1 MFRPRTNP
9 YKKIAAT
16 RTRVVAIIL
25 SAILVIFSFR
35 AIQLQIFDAEEY
47 RAQASGVS
55 KRTAVIKAPRGEII
69 DCYGRPIATNREGY
83 NIVFYSA
90 YIDKENLN
98 NTIYDLMAMLSDRN
112 YKWRDELPITVTGK
126 LAFTDK
132 ETAVASLKSRL
143 GLAHYATVENCMD
156 ELISKYTLQGLD
168 SKVQRLIAGVR
179 YTMDIS
185 DFSVS
190 YPYTFAEDISS
201 ELMSVVSE
209 AGFTKKGVMIE
220 ISQFREY
227 DASTVAPHIIG
238 KVGPIHAENWDK
250 YKDDGY
256 TFSDK
261 VGISGIEAQSEKYL
275 KGIDG
280 EITYTLDAGGKIIS
294 SEITKEAIPGNT
306 IRLTIDK
313 SIQLGAQKSLKE
325 AIQLCNNSGEHVT
338 AGAAVV
344 LNVKTGGVIASA
356 NYPTFTY
363 EQEKK
368 DYASL
373 VTDPDKPLFDRAFN
387 GAYPPGSV
395 FKPLVAL
402 AGLQENIMVPSDT
415 ITCSGIYK
423 YYEDYQPKC
432 MRVHGSMDLN
442 WALAKSCNIYFYD
455 IGRRLGISKINSYAK
470 AFGLGGLTGVEV
482 SESAGMLAG
491 PETRDQWFEGLTVQA
506 AIGQSDNAFTPL
518 QLATY
523 TATIANSGT
532 RYKTTL
538 IDSIFSYEQDEIIL
552 QNKPVVMNEIKF
564 NEGIYETVKKAML
577 SVTEDGT
584 GAAVFDSYAIKL
596 GGKSGTSQN
605 PQGEDH
611 TIFVAFAPFD
621 NPEIAVA
628 VILEHGRYSRY
639 SGTLVKNVLDSYF
652 FTQINSHTA
661 QPTDTLL

>member
-1 MFRPRTNP
+1 MLRPRTNP

-25 SAILVIFSFR
+25 SVVLVIFSFR

-47 RAQASGVS
+47 RAQASGIS

-90 YIDKENLN
+90 YIDKEKLN
-98 NTIYDLMAMLSDRN
+98 DTIYDLMVILSDRG
-112 YKWRDELPITVTGK
+112 YKWRDELPITVTGAT
-126 LAFTDK
+126 AFTNK
-132 ETAVASLKSRL
+132 TTAVASLKSRL

-168 SKVQRLIAGVR
+168 PKVQRLIAGVR
-179 YTMDIS
+179 YTMDVS

-190 YPYTFAEDISS
+190 YPYTFAEDISP

-209 AGFTKKGVMIE
+209 SGFSKQGVMIE
-220 ISQFREY
+220 VAQFREY

-238 KVGPIHAENWDK
+238 KVGAIYAENWDK
-250 YKDDGY
+250 YKKDGY

-275 KGIDG
+275 KGTDG
-280 EITYTLDAGGKIIS
+280 EITYTLDASGKIIS
-294 SEITKEAIPGNT
+294 SEITKEAIPGHT
-306 IRLTIDK
+306 IRLTLDK
-313 SIQLGAQKSLKE
+313 TIQTAAQKSLKD
-325 AIQLCNNSGEHVT
+325 AIQLCNNSGEYVT

-356 NYPTFTY
+356 NFPTYTY
-363 EQEKK
+363 EQESKEYNK
-368 DYASL
+368 L

-387 GAYPPGSV
+387 GTYPPGSV

-402 AGLQENIMVPSDT
+402 AGLQENIMTPTDT
-415 ITCSGIYK
+415 IHCGGIYK

-432 MRVHGSMDLN
+432 MRVHGSMNLN

-455 IGRRLGISKINSYAK
+455 IGRRLGINKINSYAK

-482 SESAGMLAG
+482 NESAGILAG
-491 PETRDQWFEGLTVQA
+491 PDTRDQWFEGLTVQA
-506 AIGQSDNAFTPL
+506 AIGQSDHAFTPL

-523 TATIANSGT
+523 TATIANGGT
-532 RYKTTL
+532 RYKATL
-538 IDSIFSYEQDEIIL
+538 IDSIFSYEQDKIIL
-552 QNKPVVMNEIKF
+552 QNKPIVMNEIKF
-564 NEGIYETVKKAML
+564 KEGVFDTVKSGML

-584 GAAVFDSYAIKL
+584 GAAVFDSYSIKI

-639 SGTLVKNVLDSYF
+639 SGTLVKSVLDSYF
-652 FTQINSHTA
+652 FTQINTYTA
-661 QPTDTLL
+661 EPTNKLL

>member
-1 MFRPRTNP
+1 MLRPRTNP

-25 SAILVIFSFR
+25 SVVLVIFSFR

-47 RAQASGVS
+47 RAQASGIS

-90 YIDKENLN
+90 YIDKEKLN
-98 NTIYDLMAMLSDRN
+98 DTIYDLMVLLSDRG

-126 LAFTDK
+126 TAFTEK
-132 ETAVASLKSRL
+132 ESAVASLKSRL

-179 YTMDIS
+179 YTMEVS

-209 AGFTKKGVMIE
+209 SGFAKQGVMVE
-220 ISQFREY
+220 VSQFREY
-227 DASTVAPHIIG
+227 EAKTVAPHIIG

-250 YKDDGY
+250 YKNDGY

-275 KGIDG
+275 RGTDG
-280 EITYTLDAGGKIIS
+280 EITYTLDANGKIIS
-294 SEITKEAIPGNT
+294 SEITKEAIPGHT
-306 IRLTIDK
+306 IRLTLDK
-313 SIQLGAQKSLKE
+313 TIQTAAQTSLKD
-325 AIQLCNNSGEHVT
+325 AIQLCNDSGEYVT

-356 NYPTFTY
+356 NYPTYTY
-363 EQEKK
+363 EEESKEYNK
-368 DYASL
+368 L

-387 GAYPPGSV
+387 GTYAPGSV

-402 AGLQENIMVPSDT
+402 AGLQEKIMVPSDT
-415 ITCSGIYK
+415 INCSGIYK
-423 YYEDYQPKC
+423 FYEDYQPKC

-455 IGRRLGISKINSYAK
+455 IGRRLGINKINSYAK

-482 SESAGMLAG
+482 NESAGILAG

-506 AIGQSDNAFTPL
+506 AIGQSDHAFTPI

-523 TATIANSGT
+523 TATIANNGT

-538 IDSIFSYEQDEIIL
+538 IDSIFSYEQDKVIL
-552 QNKPVVMNEIKF
+552 QNKPIVMNTIKF
-564 NEGIYETVKKAML
+564 NDGVFDSVKSAML

-584 GAAVFDSYAIKL
+584 GAAVFDSYAIKI
-596 GGKSGTSQN
+596 GGKTGTSQN

-628 VILEHGRYSRY
+628 VILEHGRYSKY
-639 SGTLVKNVLDSYF
+639 SGTLVKSVLDSYF
-652 FTQINSHTA
+652 FTQINTYTA
-661 QPTDTLL
+661 EPTDKLL

>member
-1 MFRPRTNP
+1 MLRPRTNP

-16 RTRVVAIIL
+16 RIRVVAIIL
-25 SAILVIFSFR
+25 SVVLVIFSFR
-35 AIQLQIFDAEEY
+35 ALQLQVFDAEEY

-55 KRTAVIKAPRGEII
+55 KRTAVVKAPRGEII

-90 YIDKENLN
+90 YIDKEKLN
-98 NTIYDLMAMLSDRN
+98 DTIYDLMVILSDRG
-112 YKWRDELPITVTGK
+112 YKWRDELPITVTGNT
-126 LAFTDK
+126 AFTNK
-132 ETAVASLKSRL
+132 SSAVASLKSRL

-168 SKVQRLIAGVR
+168 PKVQRLIAGVR
-179 YTMDIS
+179 YTMDVS

-190 YPYTFAEDISS
+190 YPYTFAEDISP

-209 AGFTKKGVMIE
+209 SGFSKQGVMIE
-220 ISQFREY
+220 VAQFREY

-238 KVGPIHAENWDK
+238 KVGAIYAENWEK
-250 YKDDGY
+250 YKKDGY

-275 KGIDG
+275 KGTDG
-280 EITYTLDAGGKIIS
+280 EITYTLDASGKIIS
-294 SEITKEAIPGNT
+294 SEITKEAIPGHT
-306 IRLTIDK
+306 IRLTLDK
-313 SIQLGAQKSLKE
+313 TIQTAAQKSLKD
-325 AIQLCNNSGEHVT
+325 AIQLCNNSGEYVT

-356 NYPTFTY
+356 NFPTYTY
-363 EQEKK
+363 TEEAKEYNK
-368 DYASL
+368 L
-373 VTDPDKPLFDRAFN
+373 ITDPDKPLFDRAFN
-387 GAYPPGSV
+387 GTYPPGSV

-402 AGLQENIMVPSDT
+402 AGLQENIMTPTDT
-415 ITCSGIYK
+415 IHCGGIYK

-455 IGRRLGISKINSYAK
+455 IGRRLGINKINSYAK

-482 SESAGMLAG
+482 NESAGSLAG

-523 TATIANSGT
+523 TATIANGGT
-532 RYKTTL
+532 RYKATL
-538 IDSIFSYEQDEIIL
+538 IDSIFSYEQDKIIL
-552 QNKPVVMNEIKF
+552 QNKPIVMNEIKF
-564 NEGIYETVKKAML
+564 KEGVFDTVKSGML

-639 SGTLVKNVLDSYF
+639 SGTLVKSVLDSYF
-652 FTQINSHTA
+652 FTQINTYTA
-661 QPTDTLL
+661 EPTNKLL

>member
-1 MFRPRTNP
+1 MLRPKTNP

-25 SAILVIFSFR
+25 SVILVVFGFR
-35 AIQLQIFDAEEY
+35 AIQLQIFDAEKY
-47 RAQASGVS
+47 QAQASGIS
-55 KRTAVIKAPRGEII
+55 TRKAVIKAPRGEII

-90 YIDKENLN
+90 YIEKDKLN
-98 NTIYDLMAMLSDRN
+98 DNIYDLMVILSERN
-112 YKWRDELPITVTGK
+112 HKWRDELPITATGELK
-126 LAFTDK
+126 FTENAD
-132 ETAVASLKSRL
+132 AVSNLKSRL
-143 GLAHYATVENCMD
+143 GLAHYATVQNCMD
-156 ELISKYTLQGLD
+156 ELVAKYTLQGLD
-168 SKVQRLIAGVR
+168 TKVQRLIAGVR
-179 YTMDIS
+179 YTMDVS

-190 YPYTFAEDISS
+190 YPYTFAEDITP

-209 AGFTKKGVMIE
+209 SGFAKKGIMVE
-220 ISQFREY
+220 VAQFREY
-227 DASTVAPHIIG
+227 DVASIAPHLIG

-250 YKDDGY
+250 YKNDGY

-280 EITYTLDAGGKIIS
+280 EITYTLDANGKIIS
-294 SEITKEAIPGNT
+294 SEITKEAVPGHT
-306 IRLTIDK
+306 IRLTLDKTIQTSAQAALKNAIDM
-313 SIQLGAQKSLKE
+313 
-325 AIQLCNNSGEHVT
+325 CNNSGEYVN
-338 AGAAVV
+338 AGAVVV

-356 NYPTFTY
+356 NYPTYTY
-363 EQEKK
+363 EQEKNEYSK
-368 DYASL
+368 LLS
-373 VTDPDKPLFDRAFN
+373 DPNKPLFDRAFN
-387 GAYPPGSV
+387 GTYPPGSV
-395 FKPLVAL
+395 FKPLIAL
-402 AGLQENIMVPSDT
+402 AGLQESIIVPTDT
-415 ITCSGIYK
+415 IHCGGIYK
-423 YYEDYQPKC
+423 YYDDYQPKC
-432 MRVHGSMDLN
+432 MRVHGSLDLN

-455 IGRRLGISKINSYAK
+455 VGRRLGITNINNYAK

-482 SESAGMLAG
+482 NESAGILAG
-491 PETRDQWFEGLTVQA
+491 PNSRDQWFDGLTLQA
-506 AIGQSDNAFTPL
+506 AIGQSDHSFTPL

-523 TATIANSGT
+523 TATIANNGT

-538 IDSIFSYEQDEIIL
+538 IDSIFSYNQKNVVL
-552 QNKPVVMNEIKF
+552 QNKPIVMNEIKF
-564 NEGIYETVKKAML
+564 NDGVYDTVKQAML

-628 VILEHGRYSRY
+628 VILEHGRYSKY
-639 SGTLVKNVLDSYF
+639 SGTLVKSVLDSYF
-652 FTQINSHTA
+652 FTQINTHTA
-661 QPTDTLL
+661 DPTNKLL